1 MKVGEKG
8 ENLGRPS
15 LRKNLMKSQT
25 HFKNIVPKREVY
37 GRKWKNLL
45 VLKYDMN
52 PLDAH
57 GP

>member
-25 HFKNIVPKREVY
+25 HFKNIVPKKKGLWAEVET
-37 GRKWKNLL
+37 RT
-45 VLKYDMN
+45 V
-52 PLDAH
+52 
-57 GP
+57 